1 MFTPCCVR
9 LVFVLCVT
17 GSGLLADCVCT
28 YVFVAVL
35 EFVFAFCFLFFVR
48 CCRDCAQVSG
58 VVAPAE
64 NPRDTATSLGFLDSG
79 ANSPGSVWLKGNFPR
94 WGGGKHKHLR
104 RALGAKG

>member
-1 MFTPCCVR
+1 VR

-35 EFVFAFCFLFFVR
+35 EFVFAFVFLVR
-48 CCRDCAQVSG
+48 CCRVCAQGSG

-64 NPRDTATSLGFLDSG
+64 NPRDTATSLAF
-79 ANSPGSVWLKGNFPR
+79 
-94 WGGGKHKHLR
+94 
-104 RALGAKG
+104 